1 MTPIRKISSTS
12 ARMTAA
18 VALALVVA
26 LCVAAAPAS
35 AGPIG
40 FQASGG
46 WYTDSGDFFL
56 GAGARVGFARVTFIP
71 NAEWIFVDSGS
82 EYTLNL
88 DATLSLF
95 PLGVASAY
103 VGAGM
108 GWLTVDPDPG
118 DSDTETVANLLGGV
132 AFNAIVLKPFAQVKW
147 VLRDNDD
154 LNAVSAGIRF

>member
-1 MTPIRKISSTS
+1 MTRIPRILAVRT
-12 ARMTAA
+12 A
-18 VALALVVA
+18 VALALALIAAFCLVA
-26 LCVAAAPAS
+26 GPAS

-46 WYTDSGDFFL
+46 WYTDDSDFFL

-71 NAEWIFVDSGS
+71 NAEWLFVDSGS
-82 EYTLNL
+82 AYTLNL
-88 DATLSLF
+88 DGTLSLF

-103 VGAGM
+103 VGAGI
-108 GWLTVDPDPG
+108 GWFTVDPDEG

-147 VLRDNDD
+147 VLRENDD
-154 LNAVSAGIRF
+154 LTAVSAGIRF

>member
-1 MTPIRKISSTS
+1 MRRRAPRLGFMSFPLACSFAAFLRHVQGGPVMTPIRKISSTS

-95 PLGVASAY
+95 PLGVASA
-103 VGAGM
+103 
-108 GWLTVDPDPG
+108 
-118 DSDTETVANLLGGV
+118 
-132 AFNAIVLKPFAQVKW
+132 
-147 VLRDNDD
+147 
-154 LNAVSAGIRF
+154 